1 MAKTSMI
8 EREVKRARLAK
19 QHAAKRAKLK
29 TIISSTTATPDEK
42 DVAVVALQKLPRDS
56 SKSRQRTRCELTG
69 RPRGVYRK
77 FKLGRNK
84 LREAAM
90 KGELPGLKKA
100 SW

>member
-8 EREVKRARLAK
+8 ERETKRAELNKRYAK
-19 QHAAKRAKLK
+19 KRAKLK
-29 TIISSTTATPDEK
+29 TLISSVTASAEEK
-42 DVAVVALQKLPRDS
+42 DKAVVALQKMPRDS
-56 SKSRQRTRCELTG
+56 SKTRQRTRCELTG
-69 RPRGVYRK
+69 RPRGVYKK

-90 KGELPGLKKA
+90 RGEIPGLKLA

>member
-8 EREVKRARLAK
+8 EREKNRAQLNQRYAK
-19 QHAAKRAKLK
+19 KRAKLK
-29 TIISSTTATPDEK
+29 TLISSVTASAEEK
-42 DVAVVALQKLPRDS
+42 DKAVVALQKLPRDS
-56 SKSRQRTRCELTG
+56 SKTRQRTRCELTG
-69 RPRGVYRK
+69 RPRGVYKK

-90 KGELPGLKKA
+90 RGEIPGLKLA